1 VARSH
6 EPLPTGLYETPIS
19 RALAEALE
27 KLGAD
32 RTEVAALR
40 PEDAPQ
46 VLARL
51 LYDRLV
57 HSLGAVPA
65 ESRLEHQVALVNQ
78 VIELLRQAAPRG
90 GAEVADQ
97 VASPARL
104 LLAVHPPPDGSLG
117 TRPVPERPHVP
128 LAASELLVNSHQDLS
143 VGPEIRREL
152 ASADRVELLC
162 SFLKWNG
169 YRVIEEALKAFLERR
184 PGALRVLTTTYI
196 GATERRALDALAAL
210 GAQLKISY
218 DTGRTRL
225 HAKAWLFHRDSG
237 FSTAYIGSSN
247 LSASAMLDGLEW
259 NVRLSRVDN
268 GPILAKF
275 EAAFEQYW
283 ADPEFEAYDPARD
296 GERFEKAVRRER
308 GDEGD
313 APLLAAIEVTP
324 RPHQQEI
331 LDDLAAERA
340 RGHFRNLVVAATGTG
355 KTVVAALDYRRLAK
369 AWRAAPRIRAPGPSG
384 APPSLLFVAH
394 RDEILRQSQ
403 QTFRLALGDGSFG
416 ERLVSGE
423 VPAAGRHVFASIQSF
438 HADRLRELRPD
449 AYEIL
454 IVDEFHHAAAE
465 SYDRLLEHLRPR
477 ILLGLTATPERA
489 DGRSILHHFD
499 HRIASELRLWKALD
513 QGLLS
518 PFQYFG
524 LEGPDVSHVPWKRGR
539 YETAGLSNVYTASD
553 AFALRVV
560 QELRH
565 EVADVRRMRALGF
578 CVDVRHAEFMAERF
592 RRAGIEALAVS
603 GETPWEERRAA
614 LLRLQHGDL
623 RVLFSVDLFNEGV
636 DLPDVDT
643 LLFLR
648 PTESATLFLQQLGR
662 GLRRRE
668 DKPCCTVLDFI
679 GSASRKFR
687 FDLRFRAI
695 VGGTRR
701 HVERQIQQGFPSLPS
716 GCAIVLDRASQ
727 QAVLENVRRQLG
739 TGQIGLIEDLRALG
753 PDAELPRFL
762 RETGFELEDV
772 YERPGCCF
780 TDLRRRAG
788 FAVPPVP
795 AEGRRLE
802 RALAR
807 MLHVDDE
814 ERLGAFRTFLSA
826 PAPPRGDPAST
837 TQRVLFVLLGYLRE
851 PLSRMGHA
859 WSELWA
865 HDALR
870 RETLQLLD
878 LIEDRSRRLTAPLPG
893 RLATLP
899 FRTHASYTLDE
910 VMAGLGER
918 TAKGGVMRIQ
928 TGVYYSEPHA
938 CDLFFVTLEKSERD
952 YTPTTLY
959 RDYPLSP
966 GVFHW
971 ESQSNCH
978 EATPTGRRYLELRRG
993 GAQQALLFVRQR
1005 RRDDRGMTAPYLLL
1019 GPVYYRTH
1027 RGGRPM
1033 QVEWELERAMPAR
1046 EFQEMKVA
1054 AG

>member
-1 VARSH
+1 VAKPPRES
-6 EPLPTGLYETPIS
+6 LPIGLYEEPVS
-19 RALAEALE
+19 RSLADLLAALAPDRAEMAGLSPDEA
-27 KLGAD
+27 
-32 RTEVAALR
+32 
-40 PEDAPQ
+40 PEAF
-46 VLARL
+46 ARL
-51 LYDRLV
+51 LHERLV
-57 HSLGAVPA
+57 HSLRALPA
-65 ESRLEHQVALVNQ
+65 EERLSHQVTLTNQ
-78 VIELLRQAAPRG
+78 VLDLLRRTVPQG
-90 GAEVADQ
+90 GAEVGDQ
-97 VASPARL
+97 VVAPAKL
-104 LLAVHPPPDGSLG
+104 LMAIRPVPDGSLG
-117 TRPVPERPHVP
+117 ARPPPERPRIR
-128 LAASELLVNSHQDLS
+128 LTASELLVNGPQDLS

-169 YRVIEEALKAFLERR
+169 YRVIEEALRTFLERR

-210 GAQLKISY
+210 GAQVKVSY

-247 LSASAMLDGLEW
+247 LSATAMLDGLEW
-259 NVRLSRVDN
+259 NVRLSRADN
-268 GPILAKF
+268 APILAKF

-296 GERFEKAVRRER
+296 GERFEKAVHRER
-308 GDEGD
+308 GRGVDTEL
-313 APLLAAIEVTP
+313 PLLAAIEVTP

-340 RGHFRNLVVAATGTG
+340 RGHTRNLVVAATGTG

-369 AWRAAPRIRAPGPSG
+369 AWGGSTR
-384 APPSLLFVAH
+384 PSLLFVAH

-416 ERLVSGE
+416 ERLVGGE
-423 VPAAGRHVFASIQSF
+423 TPAAGRHVFASIQSLS
-438 HADRLRELRPD
+438 ADRLAQIRSD
-449 AYEIL
+449 AYDVV

-477 ILLGLTATPERA
+477 YLLGLTATPERA

-499 HRIASELRLWKALD
+499 QRIASELRLWKALD
-513 QGLLS
+513 QGLLA

-524 LEGPDVSHVPWKRGR
+524 VEGPDVSHVAWKRGR
-539 YETAGLSNVYTASD
+539 YDTADLSNVYTAGD
-553 AFALRVV
+553 AFALRVL
-560 QELRH
+560 QEVRSK
-565 EVADVRRMRALGF
+565 VSDVRTMRALGF
-578 CVDVRHAEFMAERF
+578 CVDIRHAEFMAGQF
-592 RRAGIEALAVS
+592 QRRGIEALAVS
-603 GETPWEERRAA
+603 GGTPQEERRAA
-614 LLRLQHGDL
+614 LQRLQHGDL

-662 GLRRRE
+662 GLRRSE
-668 DKPCCTVLDFI
+668 NKPCCTVLDFI
-679 GSASRKFR
+679 GHANRKFR

-701 HVERQIQQGFPSLPS
+701 HVERQIEQGFPSLPS

-727 QAVLENVRRQLG
+727 QAILENVRRQLG
-739 TGQIGLIEDLRALG
+739 TGQRGLIEDLRALG
-753 PDAELPRFL
+753 PEIDLPRFL
-762 RETGFELEDV
+762 RETGFDLEDV
-772 YERPGCCF
+772 YERAGCCF

-788 FAVPPVP
+788 FAGPPSSP
-795 AEGRRLE
+795 ESLRLE
-802 RALAR
+802 KSLAR
-807 MLHVDDE
+807 MLHVDDT
-814 ERLGAFRTFLSA
+814 ERFTRFRALLSQPEPPVADSLSA
-826 PAPPRGDPAST
+826 I
-837 TQRVLFVLLGYLRE
+837 QRMLFVLLGYLRQ
-851 PLSRMGHA
+851 PLSAMAEAWAALWSHA
-859 WSELWA
+859 
-865 HDALR
+865 DLR
-870 RETLQLLD
+870 REMLQLLD
-878 LIEDRSRRLTAPLPG
+878 LLEDRTRRLPAPLTD
-893 RLATLP
+893 RLASLP
-899 FRTHASYTLDE
+899 FQVHATYTLDE
-910 VMAGLGER
+910 VMAGIGEQ

-928 TGVYYSEPHA
+928 TGVYYSKPHA
-938 CDLFFVTLEKSERD
+938 CDLFFVTLEKSESD

-959 RDYPLSP
+959 KDYPLSP
-966 GVFHW
+966 GLFHW

-978 EATPTGRRYLELRRG
+978 AGTPTGLRYLEIRRDSV
-993 GAQQALLFVRQR
+993 QKALLFVRQR
-1005 RRDDRGMTAPYLLL
+1005 RHDDRGETAPYLLL
-1019 GPVYYRTH
+1019 GPVFYRSH

-1033 QVEWELERAMPAR
+1033 QIEWELERAMPAR